1 MVVLQF
7 ACFYTRSKMV
17 ISFYVLNFMLPLLS
31 PNSSIL
37 LEAVSTFS
45 VLNFLLI
52 HNTYNDICNY
62 AHRGNLDVLQSY
74 YK

>member
-1 MVVLQF
+1 
-7 ACFYTRSKMV
+7 MV
-17 ISFYVLNFMLPLLS
+17 ISFYVLNFMFRYYHLIVPFYWKPYQRS
-31 PNSSIL
+31 
-37 LEAVSTFS
+37 A